1 MAPGPLRRHPL
12 AVGALVLGAAASV
25 LARLSIESSIDPVA
39 WHPPE
44 PPSRSGPLA
53 ENRLLVGS
61 DRVARVDGPEDVA
74 FDDDG
79 RLYTGAEDGTVYRTV
94 EPVGP
99 DTTDAAVEPFA
110 RTDGRVL
117 GLEFDGDDL
126 LAAATDA
133 GLVSIAQDGTV
144 ETLADAAGGRAIAF
158 ADDLHVADGGT
169 VYFTDATVHDLF
181 QDELFELRD
190 TGRLLAY
197 HPDTGE
203 TTVELDGLGFAN
215 GVEVGPDGESLLV
228 TETSRYRVT
237 RYWIAGDR
245 AGESEPFAE
254 NLVGYPDNVDAAG
267 DGTYWVAI
275 PALRQ
280 DALDWLQ
287 GHPGLKRLYG
297 LLPAAVR
304 ERVSGDPY
312 GLVLRLDGDGRVVE
326 SLHDP
331 TGDVHFVTSATPH
344 EGTLYLGSLQ
354 DDAVR
359 RYAQE

>member
-1 MAPGPLRRHPL
+1 MVAGYLRRHPL
-12 AVGALVLGAAASV
+12 AAGGLLLGAAAGAW
-25 LARLSIESSIDPVA
+25 LATDASIDPVA
-39 WHPPE
+39 WNPEEPPE
-44 PPSRSGPLA
+44 RTGPLA

-61 DRVARVDGPEDVA
+61 APVVRCDGPEDVA

-79 RLYTGAEDGTVYRTV
+79 RLYTGAADGRVYRTV
-94 EPVGP
+94 DPVGE
-99 DTTDAAVEPFA
+99 DTRDADVEVFA

-117 GLEFDGDDL
+117 GLEFDGEDL

-133 GLVSIAQDGTV
+133 GLLSIAPDGSVT
-144 ETLADAAGGRAIAF
+144 TLVDWVGGRPIAF
-158 ADDLHVADGGT
+158 ADDLHVADDGT

-197 HPDTGE
+197 HPDSGE
-203 TTVELDGLGFAN
+203 TTVELEELGFAN
-215 GVEVGPDGESLLV
+215 GVEAGPEGDSLLV
-228 TETSRYRVT
+228 TETSRYRIT
-237 RYWIAGDR
+237 RYWIEGGR
-245 AGESEPFAE
+245 AGISETFAE

-275 PALRQ
+275 PSLRQ
-280 DALDWLQ
+280 DALDSLQ
-287 GHPGLKRLYG
+287 GHPRLKRLYG
-297 LLPAAVR
+297 RLPASLR

-312 GLVLRLDGDGRVVE
+312 GLVLRLDGEGEVVE

-331 TGDVHFVTSATPH
+331 TGEVHFVTSATPH
-344 EGTLYLGSLQ
+344 EGALYLGSLQ

-359 RYAQE
+359 RYVLG

>member
-1 MAPGPLRRHPL
+1 MTSGPLRRHPL
-12 AVGALVLGAAASV
+12 AVGGLLLGTAAGALAWLSV
-25 LARLSIESSIDPVA
+25 DASIDPVA
-39 WHPPE
+39 WHPPA
-44 PPSRSGPLA
+44 PPERSGPLA

-61 DRVARVDGPEDVA
+61 DRVAHVDGPEDVA
-74 FDDDG
+74 FDAEG

-94 EPVGP
+94 DPVEP
-99 DTTDAAVEPFA
+99 DTTDAPVEPFA

-117 GLEFDGDDL
+117 GLEFDGEDL

-133 GLVSIAQDGTV
+133 GLLSIGPDGSV
-144 ETLADAAGGRAIAF
+144 ETLADAADGREIAF
-158 ADDLHVADGGT
+158 ADDLYVADDGT
-169 VYFTDATVHDLF
+169 VYFTDATVHELF

-237 RYWIAGDR
+237 RYWFDGER

-275 PALRQ
+275 PSLRQ

-297 LLPAAVR
+297 LLPDAVR

-312 GLVLRLDGDGRVVE
+312 GLVLRLDGDGDVVE
-326 SLHDP
+326 SHHDP

-344 EGTLYLGSLQ
+344 DGALYLGSLQ

-359 RYAQE
+359 RYTLE